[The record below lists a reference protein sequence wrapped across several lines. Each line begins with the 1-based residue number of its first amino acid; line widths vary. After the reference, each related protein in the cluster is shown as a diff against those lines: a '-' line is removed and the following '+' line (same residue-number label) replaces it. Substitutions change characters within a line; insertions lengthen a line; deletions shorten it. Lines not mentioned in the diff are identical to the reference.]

1 MAKWIAVKK
10 KEWDHAR
17 EMASQVSPLK
27 DMHEELKVQL
37 EKAHQRY
44 NALLESPDSVSYMS
58 KDTHHYLCEQLG
70 VPKDSGLF
78 QPIMDIKADAEKWRA
93 MPKEAQ
99 LLPPINRADAE
110 LGALVRK
117 MPETFFVYHGE
128 DGWYLKDGYGRT
140 SGFCETPEQAF
151 ERGPTLD

>member
-10 KEWDHAR
+10 KEWERLSEA
-17 EMASQVSPLK
+17 ALKVSPLK
-27 DMHEELKVQL
+27 AEAEALTAQLHKARELNDV
-37 EKAHQRY
+37 
-44 NALLESPDSVSYMS
+44 LLENPDNVSYMS

-99 LLPPINRADAE
+99 LLPPINQADAE

-117 MPETFFVYHGE
+117 MPEGFSLLHRPNMWVLE
-128 DGWYLKDGYGRT
+128 DVYGRT
-140 SGFCETPEQAF
+140 SGACKTVEEAF
-151 ERGPTLD
+151 QRGPTLD

>member
-1 MAKWIAVKK
+1 MAKITVTLPLYEYERLKRIEA
-10 KEWDHAR
+10 KE
-17 EMASQVSPLK
+17 PLINTSV
-27 DMHEELKVQL
+27 DS
-37 EKAHQRY
+37 AAAY
-44 NALLESPDSVSYMS
+44 DALLKER
-58 KDTHHYLCEQLG
+58 TELLAELE
-70 VPKDSGLF
+70 GLRG
-78 QPIMDIKADAEKWRA
+78 DAQKWRA

-99 LLPPINRADAE
+99 LPPMNRADAE

>member
-37 EKAHQRY
+37 EKAHQR
-44 NALLESPDSVSYMS
+44 
-58 KDTHHYLCEQLG
+58 

-99 LLPPINRADAE
+99 LLPPINQADAE

-117 MPETFFVYHGE
+117 MPEGFSLLHRPNMWVLE
-128 DGWYLKDGYGRT
+128 DVYGRT
-140 SGFCETPEQAF
+140 SGACKTVEEAF
-151 ERGPTLD
+151 QRGPTLD

>member
-10 KEWDHAR
+10 KEWDQAR
-17 EMASQVSPLK
+17 EMASQVSTLK

-99 LLPPINRADAE
+99 LLPPINQADAE

-117 MPETFFVYHGE
+117 MPEGFSLLHRPNMWVLE
-128 DGWYLKDGYGRT
+128 DVYGRT
-140 SGFCETPEQAF
+140 SGACKTVEEAF
-151 ERGPTLD
+151 QRGPTLD